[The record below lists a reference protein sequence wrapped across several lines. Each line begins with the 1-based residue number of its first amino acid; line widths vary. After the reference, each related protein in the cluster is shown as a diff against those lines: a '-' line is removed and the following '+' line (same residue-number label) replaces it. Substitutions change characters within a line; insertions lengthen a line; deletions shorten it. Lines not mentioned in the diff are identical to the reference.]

1 MEMAVLKHQA
11 AKKEAVDNSAPLN
24 DEIPKSW

>member
-1 MEMAVLKHQA
+1 MEAAVLKHQA
-11 AKKEAVDNSAPLN
+11 ANKETGITSAPLN